1 VLEKN
6 PTQVKIVFKNFP
18 LQNHQMA
25 FPAAMAAMAAHN
37 QGKFWEFHDRL
48 FAHGSDFDFQKL
60 EEIARESGL
69 DMEQFRRD
77 IANPATRQRVISDFE
92 AGREAGVRGT
102 PAIFINGRLL
112 KQRSPEAAQT
122 MINEELARIK

>member
-18 LQNHQMA
+18 LQNHKMA
-25 FPAAMAAMAAHN
+25 FPAAMAAMAAHA

-48 FAHGSDFDFQKL
+48 FAHGSDFDFQKM
-60 EEIARESGL
+60 EEIAQKTGL
-69 DMEQFRRD
+69 DMQRFRRD
-77 IANPATRQRVISDFE
+77 MADPAIRQRVIDDFE
-92 AGREAGVRGT
+92 AGRDAGVRGT

-112 KQRSPEAAQT
+112 KQRSPEAAQA
-122 MINEELARIK
+122 MITEELARKK